1 VLVIPFLLGLQN
13 TNNSLEKEQS
23 LCPLKM
29 ATGFPCPS
37 CGITKS
43 IVYFYDGNILKSISY
58 HILGPIV
65 VPFCVF
71 LILLL
76 LVEIK
81 TGNVYFNKWFYNK
94 KAAYF
99 LAGFLIIYH
108 SIRLIFFIRE
118 NSLDSILEQSI
129 WR

>member
-94 KAAYF
+94 KAACF